1 MRKCPRCLKD
11 HAERPVISRRD
22 TKTEICTAC
31 GLEEA
36 LVDLIRRGG
45 ISRRDTKT
53 EICTACGLEEALVDL
68 IRRGGRQLP
77 ELVQRREDR
86 IVAFIKR
93 AGR

>member
-11 HAERPVISRRD
+11 HTERPVISRRD

-31 GLEEA
+31 GL
-36 LVDLIRRGG
+36 G
-45 ISRRDTKT
+45 
-53 EICTACGLEEALVDL
+53 EALVDL

-86 IVAFIKR
+86 IVAFIER

>member
-11 HAERPVISRRD
+11 YAERPVISRRD

-36 LVDLIRRGG
+36 LG
-45 ISRRDTKT
+45 
-53 EICTACGLEEALVDL
+53 DL

-77 ELVQRREDR
+77 EIVQRREDR
-86 IVAFIKR
+86 MVAFIR
-93 AGR
+93 RPPPPHPGSSQLAAQLIHPRRCGASFED